1 MHRMVDLKIEKDSLH
16 LIKFM
21 RGLYGLFCFSDVIS
35 AIRLKTVLLIGAKPP
50 LVENISG
57 EKQPCSTS
65 RIWTS
70 YSKKWLQNHPKFL
83 LDFLIHI
90 DVLMLCRK
98 FELIPT
104 KTFLSYD
111 HVTK

>member
-50 LVENISG
+50 LVENMSG

-65 RIWTS
+65 RIRTS
-70 YSKKWLQNHPKFL
+70 YFLFFKPCFFRKMAPKSPQIF
-83 LDFLIHI
+83 
-90 DVLMLCRK
+90 V
-98 FELIPT
+98 
-104 KTFLSYD
+104 TFSDTY
-111 HVTK
+111 